1 MGLKCYCCL
10 HFFPCQFFQL
20 LPLCF
25 DCTFINAIN
34 AIVITI
40 VIFLAQGSRWELR
53 YIQSCHH
60 STLNLLLI
68 HLLRTNEEKPFISW
82 DIYMLLFFVLYGT
95 ATVRLYIPLFTFILH
110 HERSG
115 TYSRLYIP
123 SFSTMSVLVHTLA
136 LPSFSI
142 TSVMVHALTLP
153 LV

>member
-1 MGLKCYCCL
+1 MLQSYWLIGLKCYCCL

-20 LPLCF
+20 LTLCF

-34 AIVITI
+34 AHCIDSDYHS

-60 STLNLLLI
+60 YTLNLLLT

-82 DIYMLLFFVLYGT
+82 DIYMLLFFILYGT
-95 ATVRLYIPLFTFILH
+95 TTVRLYIPLFTLIRH
-110 HERSG
+110 HEHSG

-123 SFSTMSVLVHTLA
+123 SFSTMSVLVHTL
-136 LPSFSI
+136 
-142 TSVMVHALTLP
+142 TLP
-153 LV
+153 VF